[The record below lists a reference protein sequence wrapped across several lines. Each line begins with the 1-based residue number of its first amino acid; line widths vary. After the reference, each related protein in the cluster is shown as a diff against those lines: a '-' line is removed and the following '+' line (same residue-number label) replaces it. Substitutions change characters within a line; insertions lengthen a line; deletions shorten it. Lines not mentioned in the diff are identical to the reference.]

1 MPTTVSAYVP
11 DGLPPHV
18 ETAAYFTVAEALT
31 NVAKHSGAGEAQV
44 HVTMSGMGLVVE
56 VSDDGVGGAHE
67 GKGLGLAGL
76 VRRIEAVEGELTVA
90 SPAGGPTL
98 VRACIPVDRR

>member
-1 MPTTVSAYVP
+1 VPATVVVDVP

-31 NVAKHSGAGEAQV
+31 NVAKHSGAREAQV
-44 HVTMSGMGLVVE
+44 HVTMSAMGLVVE

-76 VRRIEAVEGELTVA
+76 ARRIEAAEGELTVT
-90 SPAGGPTL
+90 SPVGGPTL
-98 VRACIPVDRR
+98 VRACIPVDR